1 MNKNR
6 KGLIQKSLST
16 SELLFLK
23 KRRREKRARIL
34 VTATRIK
41 NILNDDGN

>member
-6 KGLIQKSLST
+6 KDLRKRNNNQLI
-16 SELLFLK
+16 FI
-23 KRRREKRARIL
+23 KRRKREKRVSVI

-41 NILNDDGN
+41 NILNDDWN